1 MQRWVELSRN
11 IPVVVDRWYMMQ
23 EMGQEC
29 LQENKP
35 ESDSRD
41 GSNRWPILDPILH
54 PMLVEGMSEMLTKGQ
69 AQVHKPIRKHIALSS
84 GLSQSFDM
92 PLKQVVQGIP
102 VDVWKIC

>member
-1 MQRWVELSRN
+1 MSTSFPRRKAIQKNNDQCDHGRRPPAHVNHVHVNHVHVL
-11 IPVVVDRWYMMQ
+11 MKKCQ
-23 EMGQEC
+23 E
-29 LQENKP
+29 
-35 ESDSRD
+35 
-41 GSNRWPILDPILH
+41 
-54 PMLVEGMSEMLTKGQ
+54 MLVEGMSDMLTKGQ